1 MIGKTNRR
9 CAGLGINQDLVDN
22 FRRVLVKRLRIEE
35 KDTINVLKV
44 TIDEKEDKS
53 HSDTSEQLVKSVLC
67 EAIRQA
73 YNKELLRYG
82 NEKANVVEKT
92 NLSILLRN
100 NYMKFQ
106 Y

>member
-1 MIGKTNRR
+1 MINKTNRR

-22 FRRVLVKRLRIEE
+22 FRRVLIKRLRFEG
-35 KDTINVLKV
+35 KDTLNILKV
-44 TIDEKEDKS
+44 TIDEIEDKS
-53 HSDTSEQLVKSVLC
+53 HSDTSEQLVKAVLG

-73 YNKELLRYG
+73 YNRGLLQYG
-82 NEKANVVEKT
+82 NEKANVIEKT